1 MQYVERYTESIDWIT
16 IFLMGCFVLFTVV
29 KYAYPKRF
37 DEFILLPLNN
47 KYFFVQGKN
56 DDLKHPFNVI
66 LFAAQVISVSLFIFL
81 LLNLKSPDLKETNP
95 WLFVQISTAYSFF
108 VLIKFSIEKIVGSI
122 FSIDDVIN
130 SYLYQKL
137 SYRNLLGI
145 IVFIGNLIFFY
156 ALEPSMIV
164 ILIFLSF
171 LLILNCFALFN
182 SYKTFRKLIL
192 GNFFYFILYLC
203 ALEIAPYLILYKTL
217 Q

>member
-16 IFLMGCFVLFTVV
+16 IFLVTCFILFTVT

-37 DEFILLPLNN
+37 DEFVRLPLNN

-56 DDLKHPFNVI
+56 DDIKHPFNVL
-66 LFAAQVISVSLFIFL
+66 LFVAQVISVSLFIYL
-81 LLNLKSPDLKETNP
+81 ILNFYGSERIKSNP
-95 WLFVQISTAYSFF
+95 WLFVQICTAYTFF
-108 VLIKFSIEKIVGSI
+108 VLIKFLIEKIVGTI
-122 FSIDDVIN
+122 FNIDTIIN

-145 IVFIGNLIFFY
+145 AVFAANLILFYAVEPSMVFLLIFFSV
-156 ALEPSMIV
+156 LV
-164 ILIFLSF
+164 V
-171 LLILNCFALFN
+171 LNCLALIN
-182 SYKTFRKLIL
+182 SYKSLWKLIL
-192 GNFFYFILYLC
+192 SNFSYFILYLC